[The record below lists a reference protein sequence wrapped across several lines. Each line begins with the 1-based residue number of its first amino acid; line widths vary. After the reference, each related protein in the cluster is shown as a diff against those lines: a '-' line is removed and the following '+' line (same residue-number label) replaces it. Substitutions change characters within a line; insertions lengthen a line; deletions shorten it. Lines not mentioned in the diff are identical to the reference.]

1 LSLPPVWQ
9 FQTAIF
15 FDKITKKRVQFRQ
28 KVGNKSDTEPELGIN
43 DCKCQIHE
51 EIFEDLRFFTRGFL
65 QKNCVKQTKTLVRKT
80 IKTKPITACFDQC
93 QNFTVQRWEGGLET
107 PFLLFMFHNLKDPE
121 TIIYP
126 SGKSGCHA
134 IHARPPSGE

>member
-51 EIFEDLRFFTRGFL
+51 EIFEDFKIFHEGIFAEKL
-65 QKNCVKQTKTLVRKT
+65 CQTN
-80 IKTKPITACFDQC
+80 
-93 QNFTVQRWEGGLET
+93 QNFGEENDQNKANNGMFRPVPELHGTKVGG
-107 PFLLFMFHNLKDPE
+107 
-121 TIIYP
+121 
-126 SGKSGCHA
+126 
-134 IHARPPSGE
+134 RP